1 MCAPAGGTPPLAEL
15 LWHPTDVAVKPIVL
29 NRRIDKIT
37 EPRYDARALP
47 FAPLSLSEMLAA
59 PQGDLEAF
67 LTLIYKSV
75 AQSSSLN
82 EKVNTLG
89 YFETLC
95 MDTGAANML
104 INSSLMLLFVRM
116 MRTSKAPALRIRL
129 ASVIGLLVR
138 HATYITD
145 ELAKS
150 GLIGALADALRD
162 RNERLR
168 RRAMAALGE
177 LLFYVATQQ
186 EEGRHG
192 VR

>member
-1 MCAPAGGTPPLAEL
+1 M
-15 LWHPTDVAVKPIVL
+15 
-29 NRRIDKIT
+29 
-37 EPRYDARALP
+37 
-47 FAPLSLSEMLAA
+47 
-59 PQGDLEAF
+59 
-67 LTLIYKSV
+67 
-75 AQSSSLN
+75 
-82 EKVNTLG
+82 NTLG

-104 INSSLMLLFVRM
+104 SNSSLMLLFVRM

-186 EEGRHG
+186 EEGRQAGGVPNPEAAQWEVPASTVGLVTRLLRAGEDEVTQHYAVKAIENIVTHG
-192 VR
+192 GDWAQRFTSQVRAGTGQSRRLWGAVLQSILRRK